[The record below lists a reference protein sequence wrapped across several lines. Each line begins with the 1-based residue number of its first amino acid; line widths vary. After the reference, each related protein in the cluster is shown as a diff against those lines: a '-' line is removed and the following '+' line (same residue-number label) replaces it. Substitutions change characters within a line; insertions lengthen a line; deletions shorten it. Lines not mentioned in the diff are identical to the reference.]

1 MYLDKDSDINNLQ
14 VSFFVFLT
22 LLIHTMSCKNC
33 GHTLLVQHNHG
44 YLLKFK
50 YTEIFS

>member
-22 LLIHTMSCKNC
+22 LLIHTMSHQNC
-33 GHTLLVQHNHG
+33 GHTLRSTQPG
-44 YLLKFK
+44 DLLKFK
-50 YTEIFS
+50 FTEIFSL